1 MRKIKLILQYVG
13 SRYCGWQ
20 VQPNGLTIQ
29 AILQDLL
36 EKTLQEKI
44 TVVGAGRTDSGVH
57 ALGQVAHFKTSH
69 GMDLETLHRALNA
82 QLPEDIAVLS
92 AEEVDEGFHAQKNA
106 TAKTYLYLLLVSR
119 QKNPFLKPY
128 AWRLFGEFDQSA
140 MERCLQGLEGEH
152 DFKAFC
158 ASDGGT
164 KTSTR
169 RLFSARL
176 QVFPL
181 SEMEHQLVKL
191 VGLGNWKGPL
201 EVLNHHHPDRMARL
215 WAISFR
221 GAGFLKHMVRNI
233 VGTVVEVGQGKRS
246 VEEFHQI
253 MAGKDRR
260 LAGPTAPPQG
270 LFLLN
275 VEYPE

>member
-1 MRKIKLILQYVG
+1 MRNIKMVLQYVG
-13 SRYCGWQ
+13 THYNGWQ
-20 VQPNGLTIQ
+20 VQPNGPTIQ
-29 AILQDLL
+29 AILQEILQQ
-36 EKTLQEKI
+36 TLKEKI
-44 TVVGAGRTDSGVH
+44 NVIASGRTDSGVH
-57 ALGQVAHFKTSH
+57 ALAQTAHFRTSND
-69 GMDLETLHRALNA
+69 MDLETLHRALNA

-92 AEEVDEGFHAQKNA
+92 LEEVDEGFHAQKNA
-106 TAKTYLYLLLVSR
+106 VAKTYLYLILVSR

-128 AWRLFGEFDQSA
+128 AWRLYGEFNREA
-140 MERCLQGLEGEH
+140 MEECLKEIVGEH

-158 ASDGGT
+158 AADSGA
-164 KTSTR
+164 KTSSR
-169 RLFSARL
+169 RLFSSRL

-181 SEMEHQLVKL
+181 SEMEHRLVDL

-201 EVLNHHHPDRMARL
+201 EILNHHHPDRIARL

-246 VEEFHQI
+246 VEDFKRI
-253 MAGKDRR
+253 LGGKDRR